1 MLSYYGIEDKYE
13 MIEKWYDGYE
23 YSGRKVFNPWSLL
36 NAIRGLVNCE
46 EEDAIRAYWGLTSSN
61 DIIDDMIDR
70 NPGHRAVLEKLMN
83 GETISVPVYDNL
95 SYRDLQQNE
104 NAIWSFLLY
113 TGYLKTVEIKKN
125 DDDLWIAK
133 VAIPNREIL
142 TLMDSSMQRW
152 WKNIKLAGYD
162 AHPLMQALLSGD
174 IAGIVRETCSI
185 MDDSIS
191 VNDAKEDFYHGMMVG
206 VLRTLNRVK
215 SNREYVEG
223 SPDIV
228 VYTGNRAIILE
239 LKCLL
244 PSAINK
250 LSLEQQFVKVPP
262 MMNALLDEAEMQIR
276 SRYYI
281 EGLMFEEPNI
291 TEVKAYAMCFCKKR
305 CMVRK
310 VE

>member
-1 MLSYYGIEDKYE
+1 
-13 MIEKWYDGYE
+13 
-23 YSGRKVFNPWSLL
+23 
-36 NAIRGLVNCE
+36 
-46 EEDAIRAYWGLTSSN
+46 
-61 DIIDDMIDR
+61 
-70 NPGHRAVLEKLMN
+70 
-83 GETISVPVYDNL
+83 
-95 SYRDLQQNE
+95 
-104 NAIWSFLLY
+104 
-113 TGYLKTVEIKKN
+113 
-125 DDDLWIAK
+125 
-133 VAIPNREIL
+133 
-142 TLMDSSMQRW
+142 
-152 WKNIKLAGYD
+152 
-162 AHPLMQALLSGD
+162 
-174 IAGIVRETCSI
+174 

-215 SNREYVEG
+215 SNREYGEG
-223 SPDIV
+223 RPDIV

-262 MMNALLDEAEMQIR
+262 MMNALLAEAEMQIR